1 MDYSKVSK
9 ITTFIV
15 ADLLAGD
22 PTLELSII
30 FYKGYRVKNNS
41 NKINML

>member
-22 PTLELSII
+22 PTQLSII